1 MECIHI
7 GNKIITLAIQMHG
20 SVIDLDLSPEKNRIF
35 EDVRLFSKAG
45 DFDAA
50 VSSDLAERHILYKVN
65 EMFQRDLNVPTVELI
80 NEYVEYSKPKYTNFL
95 RDYGELNEKRS
106 QNVCR
111 QFGKITFDKSLSAA
125 DDNEDTGF
133 FECVMNRLLPRFQ
146 GFFVVSIHEKTG
158 ENSFR
163 LLYPKKTD
171 KPNKTNLNLLLV
183 DDFKKFANIFGSELP
198 DLRELSNILPS
209 YKEFIDTDKTIEN
222 DTTLTKEEKEA
233 RLEELKQ
240 YFFRL
245 LGGWNLTMKG
255 NKIETIKLSVMIDL
269 IKRIIGEPA
278 KINLLDYSCNSVSM
292 FVPNNQL
299 PNKQYMME
307 SDIEQGYSK
316 GWGGRRRS
324 RRHHKKNKRTNKSK
338 KRKTKKYVRH

>member
-1 MECIHI
+1 
-7 GNKIITLAIQMHG
+7 
-20 SVIDLDLSPEKNRIF
+20 
-35 EDVRLFSKAG
+35 
-45 DFDAA
+45 
-50 VSSDLAERHILYKVN
+50 
-65 EMFQRDLNVPTVELI
+65 
-80 NEYVEYSKPKYTNFL
+80 
-95 RDYGELNEKRS
+95 
-106 QNVCR
+106 
-111 QFGKITFDKSLSAA
+111 
-125 DDNEDTGF
+125 
-133 FECVMNRLLPRFQ
+133 
-146 GFFVVSIHEKTG
+146 
-158 ENSFR
+158 
-163 LLYPKKTD
+163 
-171 KPNKTNLNLLLV
+171 
-183 DDFKKFANIFGSELP
+183 LP

-222 DTTLTKEEKEA
+222 DTTLTKEDKEA

-269 IKRIIGEPA
+269 IKRVIGEPA

-324 RRHHKKNKRTNKSK
+324 RRHHKKNKRTKITNKSK
-338 KRKTKKYVRH
+338 SKKQKRTKNTRGIKK